1 MNGGAKRRDLALTA
15 PAMAY
20 LALFMIAPLLLMLYV
35 SFLER
40 APFGGVQWGTFTA
53 VAYEKLVVERDLL
66 GQLAINTDYLSI
78 FARSFRLAGITTLL
92 TLLIGVPTALYMTTL
107 SRRNAA
113 IVLFLITVPFWT
125 NLLVRNFAWIL
136 ILRNGGSLDWVLQ
149 TVGLTRAPV
158 DILYT
163 PLATGIGLTYSF
175 LPFMILPA
183 YVALERIDRRLIE
196 AAFDLGANRWQVL
209 RRVVLPLA
217 LPGIVAGAVLV
228 FVPCLGAYVSPELLG
243 GGKSLMIGNLVQ
255 AQFGES
261 RNWPFGAALALV
273 LVLVLMLAMGL
284 LLLLRRRS
292 TVSTGAKASR

>member
-1 MNGGAKRRDLALTA
+1 MTATAVANKRDLALTA
-15 PAMAY
+15 PAT
-20 LALFMIAPLLLMLYV
+20 LFLVLFMIAPLLLMLYV

-40 APFGGVQWGTFTA
+40 APFGGVLWGTWTT
-53 VAYEKLVVERDLL
+53 VAYEKLVVERDLM
-66 GQLAINTDYLSI
+66 GNLAFNTDYFSI
-78 FARSFRLAGITTLL
+78 FARSFKLAGITTVL
-92 TLLIGVPTALYMTTL
+92 TLMVGVPTALYMTTL
-107 SRRNAA
+107 TRRNAA

-136 ILRNGGSLDWVLQ
+136 ILRNGGTLDWVLQ
-149 TVGLTRAPV
+149 TLGLASEPLN
-158 DILYT
+158 ILYT

-196 AAFDLGANRWQVL
+196 AAFDLGADRRRVL
-209 RRVVLPLA
+209 TRVVLPLA
-217 LPGIVAGAVLV
+217 MPGIVAGAVLV

-273 LVLVLMLAMGL
+273 LVLVLLIALAVLAML
-284 LLLLRRRS
+284 KRRS
-292 TVSTGAKASR
+292 AKVTL

>member
-1 MNGGAKRRDLALTA
+1 VNGGAKRRDLALTA